1 MELQTIQ
8 SKIFEIR
15 GFKVLLDF
23 DLAELYEVETRVLK
37 QAVKRNMDRFPDD
50 FMFKLTKFEWNEVIT
65 NCDNLLPTIKFSP
78 VTPYA
83 FTEQGVAMLSS
94 VLNSEHAIRINIAIM
109 RTFVYMRQFALTHHE
124 LTEKMKELES
134 KYDTQFANVFDALNY
149 LLQKEHQQTEQK
161 ERRKI
166 GYDANNEQLK

>member
-23 DLAELYEVETRVLK
+23 NLAELYHVETRVLK
-37 QAVKRNMDRFPDD
+37 QAVKRNKDRFPDD
-50 FMFKLTKFEWNEVIT
+50 FMFQLTKDEWNEVIT
-65 NCDNLLPTIKFSP
+65 FCDNLPPNIKFSP
-78 VTPYA
+78 ITPLA

-94 VLNSEHAIRINIAIM
+94 VLNSELAISINIAIM
-109 RTFVYMRQFALTHHE
+109 RTFVFMRQFALTHHE

-134 KYDTQFANVFDALNY
+134 KYDKQFANVFDALNY
-149 LLQKEHQQTEQK
+149 LLQKDHQQTEVK
-161 ERRKI
+161 ERRRI
-166 GYDANNEQLK
+166 GFNVKKE